1 MDLSIPHTTLYPFH
15 LCSSKPLLFNQNSS
29 NLVLFKPLSLPS
41 SNRRRSR
48 QYHKRPVFV
57 AASSANPSG
66 PNGFS
71 WLGLAYS
78 IQRGS
83 ERFWVQFGGLVKRE
97 TGFDLE
103 DANSKVNEFV
113 GPVRGAVKRGED
125 GLDRF
130 RTELLP
136 EFVNWNRWERWK
148 VLLSCISSP
157 VWLFRKFGKS
167 KTGNVV

>member
-1 MDLSIPHTTLYPFH
+1 M
-15 LCSSKPLLFNQNSS
+15 
-29 NLVLFKPLSLPS
+29 
-41 SNRRRSR
+41 
-48 QYHKRPVFV
+48 
-57 AASSANPSG
+57 
-66 PNGFS
+66 
-71 WLGLAYS
+71 
-78 IQRGS
+78 
-83 ERFWVQFGGLVKRE
+83 QFGGLVKRE

-113 GPVRGAVKRGED
+113 GPVRGAMKRGED

>member
-1 MDLSIPHTTLYPFH
+1 MKITSVPQKTSF
-15 LCSSKPLLFNQNSS
+15 CCCFVCKPKWAKW
-29 NLVLFKPLSLPS
+29 V
-41 SNRRRSR
+41 
-48 QYHKRPVFV
+48 
-57 AASSANPSG
+57 
-66 PNGFS
+66 S

-113 GPVRGAVKRGED
+113 GPVRGAMKRGED

-148 VLLSCISSP
+148 ASELREGGDLEIRFISS
-157 VWLFRKFGKS
+157 W
-167 KTGNVV
+167 NVALSLKRLW